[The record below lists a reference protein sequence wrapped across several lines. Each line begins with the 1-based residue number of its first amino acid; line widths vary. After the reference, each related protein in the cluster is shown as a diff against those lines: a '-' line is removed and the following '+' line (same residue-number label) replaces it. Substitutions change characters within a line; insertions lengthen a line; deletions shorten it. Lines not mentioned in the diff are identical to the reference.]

1 MAFNSSSD
9 IQFSIIPEV
18 TLGVTPNGGTDD
30 RYELP
35 IKTGAS
41 VPVLKGNEIKSDTM
55 RPNRASAG
63 SRRGNKSGDGS
74 FDFRFQS
81 CDAIDLLISSALS
94 NAWADVS
101 GVDTILAGK
110 TDKSFSVVSA
120 LSSTMYSTSAGCVAS
135 SMKLDGSA
143 GKEVN
148 CSFDFVF
155 ISQTNGGTNNTNTIT
170 SVGATTEFVGGEV
183 TIDVAGQTLK
193 HTEFSLEISQDRAMR
208 DILGSFTPAGVA
220 STGLRGVKLTVKA
233 FRESFAIDSAITGAP
248 QVVTITIGTVGDG
261 YKITIPAA
269 NGMVPYNETAESMM
283 VVLEF
288 SGGYDDTATT
298 DLKIEKL

>member
-101 GVDTILAGK
+101 GTDTILAGK

-155 ISQTNGGTNNTNTIT
+155 ISQTNGGTNNTNTVT

-193 HTEFSLEISQDRAMR
+193 HTEFNRLE
-208 DILGSFTPAGVA
+208 PAG
-220 STGLRGVKLTVKA
+220 
-233 FRESFAIDSAITGAP
+233 
-248 QVVTITIGTVGDG
+248 
-261 YKITIPAA
+261 
-269 NGMVPYNETAESMM
+269 
-283 VVLEF
+283 
-288 SGGYDDTATT
+288 
-298 DLKIEKL
+298 